1 MTHARWGIE
10 PSYRDAFG
18 KRQEISEAVQR
29 RLREAMGPGGG
40 RLHHDAIEPVAVV
53 RPGGQ
58 LPTPGEVTL
67 EDGTQLGAVA
77 SLPPDAPYGYH
88 HLAAAQG
95 EQLLITGPG
104 RCHLPAGLRTWAWNV
119 QLYAARSRRSWGIGD
134 LADLRELGAWSA
146 GLGAGLMVLNPLS
159 APAPLV
165 PLQAS
170 PYFPSSRR
178 FRNPVYL
185 RVEEVPGADAIG
197 EQLPRLAA
205 AGHALNGSRLLDRDA
220 AFQLKMDALEAIWR
234 ARRPDDQLDAYRVEQ
249 GVALREW
256 SSYAVIA
263 EHHGPRWSR
272 WPEELR
278 RPGNAA
284 VGRFAADHADRLAFH
299 EWLQCLIDAQLA
311 RAGAELPLVQDM
323 PIGVDRDGADAWAW
337 QETMALDVNIGAPP
351 DIFNPAGQDW
361 GLPPFVP
368 HRLRRAGYLPFIQTL
383 RATLRHAGGLRID
396 HAMGLFRLWW
406 LPLGEGATNGAYV
419 RYPTDELLEILA
431 LESERARALIVGE
444 DLGTVERGV
453 RRELGRRRI
462 LSYRLVY
469 FEQEPPSGY
478 PRIALAGVTTHD
490 LPTIAGTW
498 SGSDLAM
505 QERAGRPPDP
515 SGLRKLRRRLERV
528 SGEAPNAPVDDVI
541 LSVHRALGASPAM
554 VVSATLEDA
563 LKVEERPNLPGTVDE
578 HPNWRVPL
586 PVPIEELMSDPFARR
601 LAKALRRT

>member
-1 MTHARWGIE
+1 MALVIT
-10 PSYRDAFG
+10 
-18 KRQEISEAVQR
+18 V
-29 RLREAMGPGGG
+29 
-40 RLHHDAIEPVAVV
+40 
-53 RPGGQ
+53 
-58 LPTPGEVTL
+58 
-67 EDGTQLGAVA
+67 EDGSQLGALA
-77 SLPPDAPYGYH
+77 SLPPDVPFGYH
-88 HLAAAQG
+88 RVAAPQG

-104 RCHLPAGLRTWAWNV
+104 RCHLPPGLRTWAWTV
-119 QLYAARSRRSWGIGD
+119 QLYAARSRGSWGIGD
-134 LADLRELGAWSA
+134 LADLRELGSWSA
-146 GLGAGLMVLNPLS
+146 GLGAGLMMINPLS

-165 PLQAS
+165 PLQPS

-185 RVEEVPGADAIG
+185 RVEELPGADALG
-197 EQLPRLAA
+197 ERLSRLAA
-205 AGHALNGSRLLDRDA
+205 AGHALNATRLLDRDA
-220 AFQLKMDALEAIWR
+220 AFRLKMDALEAIWS
-234 ARRPDDQLDAYRVEQ
+234 ARPPGDGLDAYRAEQ

-256 SSYAVIA
+256 STYAVIA
-263 EHHGPRWSR
+263 EHHGPAWSR

-278 RPGNAA
+278 RPGNPA
-284 VGRFAADHADRLAFH
+284 VRRFAADHADRIAFH
-299 EWLQCLIDAQLA
+299 EWLQWLIDGQLA

-361 GLPPFVP
+361 GLPPFLP

-406 LPLGEGATNGAYV
+406 LPLGEGAANGAYV

-431 LESERARALIVGE
+431 LESERAGALIVGE

-469 FEQEPPSGY
+469 FEHEPPSGY
-478 PRIALAGVTTHD
+478 PRMALAGVTTHD

-498 SGSDLAM
+498 SGADLAM
-505 QERAGRPPDP
+505 QERAGRPADP
-515 SGLRKLRRRLERV
+515 SGLGKLRRRLGRV
-528 SGEAPNAPVDDVI
+528 GGSKPATPVDEVI

-554 VVSATLEDA
+554 VVSATFEDA

-586 PVPIEELMSDPFARR
+586 PVPIDVLMADPFVLK